1 MDEITYTAVATGF
14 DVRGDIEC
22 IVTDSDGNEAVL
34 SLRKDGAVC
43 DGSNMPI
50 GTNADPDY
58 VALRGIMQAAKSQLV
73 T

>member
-14 DVRGDIEC
+14 NVRGDVEC
-22 IVTDSDGNEAVL
+22 IVTDTDGNEAVL
-34 SLRKDGAVC
+34 SLRKDGAIV

-58 VALRGIMQAAKSQLV
+58 VALRALLQAAKSQLV